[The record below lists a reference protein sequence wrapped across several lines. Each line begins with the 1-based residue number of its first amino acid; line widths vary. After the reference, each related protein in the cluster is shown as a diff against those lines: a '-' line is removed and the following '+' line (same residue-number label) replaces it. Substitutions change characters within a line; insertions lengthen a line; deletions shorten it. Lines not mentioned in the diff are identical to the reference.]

1 MFKKI
6 YGKWS
11 KIHIALRG
19 AILIAVSVI
28 LALLIEL
35 FFNIRELNNDYV
47 RNIPTEEI
55 TAVNMHC
62 DTDGAYVFDGDDSG
76 SLEFDFEGYAGMLVV
91 EYDKEETYFSQN
103 IDIEYINAYG
113 KKESESISD
122 MAPLWLKRSSH
133 NIRKN
138 ASHITLSFD
147 HDASLRIKN
156 ITIDSRP

>member
-35 FFNIRELNNDYV
+35 FFNIRELNSDYV

-55 TAVNMHC
+55 TAVNMH
-62 DTDGAYVFDGDDSG
+62 
-76 SLEFDFEGYAGMLVV
+76 
-91 EYDKEETYFSQN
+91 
-103 IDIEYINAYG
+103 
-113 KKESESISD
+113 
-122 MAPLWLKRSSH
+122 
-133 NIRKN
+133 
-138 ASHITLSFD
+138 
-147 HDASLRIKN
+147 
-156 ITIDSRP
+156 

>member
-11 KIHIALRG
+11 KIHIVLRG

-35 FFNIRELNNDYV
+35 FFNIRELNSDYV

-76 SLEFDFEGYAGMLVV
+76 SLEFDFDGYAGMLVV
-91 EYDKEETYFSQN
+91 EYDKE
-103 IDIEYINAYG
+103 
-113 KKESESISD
+113 KRIS
-122 MAPLWLKRSSH
+122 R
-133 NIRKN
+133 
-138 ASHITLSFD
+138 
-147 HDASLRIKN
+147 RIL
-156 ITIDSRP
+156 I

>member
-47 RNIPTEEI
+47 RNIPTEKI
-55 TAVNMHC
+55 TAVNMHR
-62 DTDGAYVFDGDDSG
+62 DTDGAYVFD
-76 SLEFDFEGYAGMLVV
+76 
-91 EYDKEETYFSQN
+91 
-103 IDIEYINAYG
+103 
-113 KKESESISD
+113 
-122 MAPLWLKRSSH
+122 
-133 NIRKN
+133 
-138 ASHITLSFD
+138 
-147 HDASLRIKN
+147 
-156 ITIDSRP
+156 

>member
-47 RNIPTEEI
+47 RNIPT
-55 TAVNMHC
+55 
-62 DTDGAYVFDGDDSG
+62 
-76 SLEFDFEGYAGMLVV
+76 
-91 EYDKEETYFSQN
+91 K
-103 IDIEYINAYG
+103 
-113 KKESESISD
+113 
-122 MAPLWLKRSSH
+122 
-133 NIRKN
+133 
-138 ASHITLSFD
+138 
-147 HDASLRIKN
+147 
-156 ITIDSRP
+156 

>member
-55 TAVNMHC
+55 TAVNMH
-62 DTDGAYVFDGDDSG
+62 
-76 SLEFDFEGYAGMLVV
+76 
-91 EYDKEETYFSQN
+91 
-103 IDIEYINAYG
+103 
-113 KKESESISD
+113 
-122 MAPLWLKRSSH
+122 
-133 NIRKN
+133 
-138 ASHITLSFD
+138 
-147 HDASLRIKN
+147 
-156 ITIDSRP
+156 